1 MTDCFWDTS
10 TWCPCFLPSIFP
22 ADYWLTVSMML
33 FVADGF
39 LNIEPLFGFRINSL
53 VLKTLISWISD
64 HQMLTSYQRE
74 VFILIVHR
82 WIDKSVFTHGALFSL
97 SPDPELSHCAMVEC
111 VTIGVMGSLKW
122 NWTSFYYLY
131 YCFRYCIVLCLKYNF
146 GFLLGNKDPE
156 PHCIHKLNYEETLDN
171 VENIINHQFLT
182 ESISQGCCNNLLQSA
197 QSYQLISLST
207 DNFKFNPTETRGKAR
222 VAAWLWWTQQRQS
235 ASNLEDIFNVPLLGG
250 WWWIGL
256 GQQCLCSITKT
267 KLS

>member
-1 MTDCFWDTS
+1 MTKAYS
-10 TWCPCFLPSIFP
+10 
-22 ADYWLTVSMML
+22 
-33 FVADGF
+33 
-39 LNIEPLFGFRINSL
+39 
-53 VLKTLISWISD
+53 
-64 HQMLTSYQRE
+64 H
-74 VFILIVHR
+74 IVHCSLCLL
-82 WIDKSVFTHGALFSL
+82 IQSSV
-97 SPDPELSHCAMVEC
+97 HCAMVEC

-207 DNFKFNPTETRGKAR
+207 ILNSTPLRPGARQGLQLGCDGHNKDNQHLILK
-222 VAAWLWWTQQRQS
+222 
-235 ASNLEDIFNVPLLGG
+235 IFLMYLY
-250 WWWIGL
+250 
-256 GQQCLCSITKT
+256 
-267 KLS
+267 